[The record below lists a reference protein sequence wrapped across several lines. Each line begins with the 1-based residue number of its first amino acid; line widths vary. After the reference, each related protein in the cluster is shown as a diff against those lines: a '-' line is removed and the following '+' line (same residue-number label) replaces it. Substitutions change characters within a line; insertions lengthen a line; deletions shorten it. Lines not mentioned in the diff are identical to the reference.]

1 MAETN
6 QQMEAPEA
14 TPQAEV
20 SIEDRL
26 LDAMG
31 ESPEQ
36 EEVEQEEPEQEEAE
50 ESEDEPDEESEE
62 EEPEDE
68 ESEDLEEI
76 EIDGE
81 VWQVPKGLKDGYLRQ
96 QDYTQKTQ
104 EVANERKAVQSEREA
119 IEAERQSFTNQVQAQ
134 QQNFQVHAQIASVDQ
149 QIAQYQNVDWQQLGQ
164 ADPAKANELRWQLS
178 ELKDNR
184 NQLVQ
189 TAIQSQEQLTQ
200 QQEQMRQQAI
210 QENVQQLQQRIPEWN
225 EQMYAELMQYA
236 VSEYGYPEQLVAN
249 EIDARTWHMA
259 HKAWK
264 YDQLMAS
271 KPNVKNKVSAAPKRV
286 KTGAK
291 QPNQTTAQSLRKVVK
306 TSKDKGVKNAAI
318 QKILESKL

>member
-1 MAETN
+1 MAEQTN
-6 QQMEAPEA
+6 QLMETQEV

-26 LDAMG
+26 MNAMG
-31 ESPEQ
+31 EIPEEEQ
-36 EEVEQEEPEQEEAE
+36 EQEVEQEEAEGEDEAE
-50 ESEDEPDEESEE
+50 DSEEEQTDEES
-62 EEPEDE
+62 D
-68 ESEDLEEI
+68 DLEEI

-81 VWQVPKGLKDGYLRQ
+81 TWQVPKALKDGFLRQ

-104 EVANERKAVQSEREA
+104 EVSNERKAVQAEREA
-119 IEAERQSFTNQVQAQ
+119 IMAERQSFQNQVQAQ

-149 QIAQYQNVDWQQLGQ
+149 QIAQYQNIDWQQLGQ
-164 ADPAKANELRWQLS
+164 ADPQKANELRWQLS

-189 TAIQSQEQLTQ
+189 TAIQSQQQLTQ
-200 QQEQMRQQAI
+200 QQEQARQKAI

-236 VSEYGYPEQLVAN
+236 VSEYGYPEELVAN

-271 KPNVKNKVSAAPKRV
+271 KPNIKNKVSNAPKIV

-291 QPNQTTAQSLRKVVK
+291 QPKQSTEQTLRKVVK
-306 TSKDKGVKNAAI
+306 TSKDRGVKNAAI
-318 QKILESKL
+318 QKILESRL